1 MNKDEILAKS
11 REENKNGD
19 ERELKSRDKSY
30 SISAGIATLVC
41 IVMATV
47 EEVLFDRSALNIW
60 IIYTAIEFTSALS
73 GAILCKKK
81 WLVGLSVLMGV
92 LFVAMV
98 LLYVKENI
106 SLI

>member
-19 ERELKSRDKSY
+19 EKDLKNREKSY
-30 SISAGIATLVC
+30 SISAGVATLVC
-41 IVMATV
+41 IIMATV
-47 EEVLFDRSALNIW
+47 EEIFFKRSALNIW
-60 IIYTAIEFTSALS
+60 VIYTAIEFTSTLS

-81 WLVGLSVLMGV
+81 WLVGLSILMGL

-98 LLYVKENI
+98 FFYLKENI
-106 SLI
+106 AML